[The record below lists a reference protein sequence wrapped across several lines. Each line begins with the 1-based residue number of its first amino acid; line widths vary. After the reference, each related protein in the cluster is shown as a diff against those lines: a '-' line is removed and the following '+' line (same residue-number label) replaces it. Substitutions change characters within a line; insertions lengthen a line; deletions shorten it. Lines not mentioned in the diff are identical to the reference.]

1 MAENSDF
8 LVGITPD
15 WTDWMDRM
23 LGTGLGQVFGD
34 LPDIKHELMPAN
46 ANKALTAE
54 VLRRYDAVIVFG
66 YKVRRESLEGVEKL
80 LCVSRYGVGFDTV
93 DIEAC
98 NDANV
103 LVSITPGGVQRS
115 VAEGTIA
122 LMFSIAKNLR
132 NYDIWVREGTW
143 SRKLSRAGVNVQ
155 GRTLGAVGLGN
166 IASEVMRLAK
176 GVGFGRLIGADPY
189 VSKESAAE
197 LGVELV
203 DLPTVMRESDFVS
216 LHTPL
221 NSKTR
226 GLIGAEELALMKPSA
241 YLINTSRGP
250 VVNEAALI
258 DALQQRRIA
267 GAGLDVLEQEPPEK
281 DNPLFELDNVVFAP
295 HAVSFTEEGHRD
307 MGIEACQNVR
317 RAYEGKAPLHLANP
331 EVVDQPGMQEKLAAR
346 RKS

>member
-1 MAENSDF
+1 M
-8 LVGITPD
+8 GP
-15 WTDWMDRM
+15 
-23 LGTGLGQVFGD
+23 GLRQVFD
-34 LPDIKHELMPAN
+34 DVPDIKHELMPADTN
-46 ANKALTAE
+46 NVLSAE

-93 DIEAC
+93 DIAAC
-98 NDANV
+98 NEANV

-122 LMFSIAKNLR
+122 LIFAISKNLR
-132 NYDIWVREGTW
+132 NYDQWVREGSW
-143 SRKLSRAGVNVQ
+143 SRKISHSGVNVQ
-155 GRTLGAVGLGN
+155 GRTLGTVGLGN
-166 IASEVMRLAK
+166 IATEVMRLAK
-176 GVGFGRLIGADPY
+176 GVGFGRLIAADPY

-241 YLINTSRGP
+241 FLINTSRGA
-250 VVNEAALI
+250 VVDEAALI

-307 MGIEACQNVR
+307 MGIEACQNIR
-317 RAYEGKAPLHLANP
+317 LAYEGKAPSALANP
-331 EVVDQPGMQEKLAAR
+331 EVVDQPGMQAKLAAR